1 MSGRPEPNEYPEWY
15 DGYVKSVP
23 EGNIVDLL
31 KSQLEDI
38 VKLAAN
44 IQEDISFFKYAPDKW
59 SIKEIFG
66 HLNDTER
73 ILSCRA
79 LRFIRKDK
87 TDIPQYDHD
96 KYVAAANFDR
106 IPIKK
111 LIEEFKSIRHATVA
125 LFANVSGD
133 DWMSAGSAGGKPFT
147 VRAMAYI
154 IVGHVNHH
162 IVVLKE
168 RYLKMI

>member
-1 MSGRPEPNEYPEWY
+1 MSGRPEPSEYPEWY
-15 DGYVKSVP
+15 NDYVKSVP
-23 EGNIVDLL
+23 DGNIVKLL
-31 KSQLEDI
+31 NSQLDDI

-44 IQEDISFFKYAPDKW
+44 IQEDISFFRYADDKW

-87 TDIPQYDHD
+87 TDIPQYDHNE
-96 KYVAAANFDR
+96 YVAAANFNS

-111 LIEEFKSIRHATVA
+111 LTEEFNNIRSATTA
-125 LFANVSGD
+125 LFANVDGD
-133 DWMSAGSAGGKPFT
+133 DWMLTGTAGGKSFT

-162 IVVLKE
+162 ITVLNE

>member
-1 MSGRPEPNEYPEWY
+1 MSGRPESSEYPEWY

-31 KSQLEDI
+31 NSQLDDI
-38 VKLAAN
+38 LKLAGN
-44 IQEDISFFKYAPDKW
+44 IQEDISFFKYEPDKW

-66 HLNDTER
+66 HLNDAER

-87 TDIPQYDHD
+87 TDIPQYDHNE
-96 KYVAAANFDR
+96 YVAAANFNA
-106 IPIKK
+106 IPFKK
-111 LIEEFKSIRHATVA
+111 LIEEFKNIRAATTF
-125 LFANVSGD
+125 LFSNVSGGN
-133 DWMSAGSAGGKPFT
+133 WMLAGTAGGKSFT

-162 IVVLKE
+162 INVLNE
-168 RYLKMI
+168 RYLEMI